1 MTYFLNQSDL
11 FLTEA
16 LLATL
21 PHTGT
26 IMAPDCPTPALG
38 RCPPFLTTWSVSHD
52 LWGPRPVTSHQAAP
66 APPSEAHAQ

>member
-16 LLATL
+16 SLATL

-26 IMAPDCPTPALG
+26 IMAPTAPRL
-38 RCPPFLTTWSVSHD
+38 
-52 LWGPRPVTSHQAAP
+52 LWGGVHHS
-66 APPSEAHAQ
+66 